1 MIVMNLTFNKKLQV
15 VVDSHR
21 ASILGFLVENNEK
34 HFAQRIFDEFFLT
47 EESIHKESARKR
59 TRAKMDH
66 VRYEKEGPITR
77 SLGSDNSSVS
87 WPWLSYVCVCER
99 LCGCKIYRTK

>member
-21 ASILGFLVENNEK
+21 ASISGFLVENNEK

-66 VRYEKEGPITR
+66 VRYEKEGPLHGHWAATIVA
-77 SLGSDNSSVS
+77 SADLDY
-87 WPWLSYVCVCER
+87 LVCVCVR
-99 LCGCKIYRTK
+99 ALVWL